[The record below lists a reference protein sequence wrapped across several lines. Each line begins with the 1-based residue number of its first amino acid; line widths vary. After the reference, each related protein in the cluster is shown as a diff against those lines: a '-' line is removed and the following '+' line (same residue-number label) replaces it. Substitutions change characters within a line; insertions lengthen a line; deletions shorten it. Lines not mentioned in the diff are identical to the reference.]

1 VDFEAAPEATTFESA
16 EHGYGR
22 LQGMSIEV
30 VLDEMNALRLW
41 VASSDLLQRAHVGRP
56 FAISAGERSVAAP
69 RVVRR
74 CRKCLRCGH
83 SAVEPVLSNHGA
95 YVRSKGGVYGCPLK
109 SSDQWRAA
117 VLGSLGCGNSHPGND
132 GGKNSPAP
140 ATNGGGGSPSPPAL
154 DDSDSCAKPI
164 LPAPDLDPHPVR
176 PCTEQR
182 WDGTT
187 EFRYDVTGRIL
198 YRADHYT
205 FGGPPTTDTIYA
217 SEDDANT
224 RVETVTTNG
233 ALTLRKVTRMKN
245 GVPLQADYFQVS
257 AGGVEELS
265 GHYTWTYDAS
275 GRPVSMV
282 IDSGPG
288 MAQMTE
294 TDSYDAQGRLYF
306 VDRTQRSPPS
316 DEVVARNWTL
326 RSWHSNGQLA
336 GELHGCGDPA
346 AASTSHVSCEL
357 GGWQESRWDACGN
370 PTYIASEPHNGGA
383 WSVDWSWDGANP
395 SGRHDRWGTRN
406 EWKSTESYTLDSSG
420 RVVSSSVVVT
430 NPPELVGWSL
440 PTATEEYR
448 ASYVYDTDGH
458 VIQRTLDGKTAFEAL
473 FDSKGGVL
481 MRHDDRGRYQW
492 TYDGCGG

>member
-1 VDFEAAPEATTFESA
+1 MAVRSNRAINGVPLCA
-16 EHGYGR
+16 
-22 LQGMSIEV
+22 V
-30 VLDEMNALRLW
+30 VL
-41 VASSDLLQRAHVGRP
+41 
-56 FAISAGERSVAAP
+56 I
-69 RVVRR
+69 
-74 CRKCLRCGH
+74 
-83 SAVEPVLSNHGA
+83 
-95 YVRSKGGVYGCPLK
+95 
-109 SSDQWRAA
+109 

-288 MAQMTE
+288 MAQITE